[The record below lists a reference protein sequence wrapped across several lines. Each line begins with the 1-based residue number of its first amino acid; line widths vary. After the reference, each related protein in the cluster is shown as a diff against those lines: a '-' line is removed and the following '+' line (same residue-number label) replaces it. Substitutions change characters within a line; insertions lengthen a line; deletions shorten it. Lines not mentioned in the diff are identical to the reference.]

1 MMKNLLYIIAVLS
14 VLVSCTEEKLEV
26 VSPSTGQEIKF
37 SANLS
42 NGKTKS
48 RTIYGDAV
56 LENGIETAYKV
67 NWVDGDNITVYGTTC
82 SVRQANYEVN
92 PGKDTNGN
100 NSNYASS
107 LEKTG
112 DAGVQWG
119 EEEASDFIAVYPAV
133 DEDAFYMHKDEQGYE
148 NGNVTVSTSIRQ
160 TQTNNFKLV
169 GNTWIGTPYQESTET
184 MVDALMY
191 AWTPEVN
198 SKNTDT
204 GGVVDLNFKP
214 FSTVLKFTL
223 NGWDVV
229 EGTLDVPFSIQTI
242 TVKSP
247 EAPIAGSCE
256 FYFEKGKN
264 IPEVEGGEYY
274 DVIIQPKSLVV
285 SKNQKIEFNV
295 FTIPHASNMS
305 KESVWVVVVEGILGG
320 NWVSK
325 EFHITPS
332 SEQELIPGEI
342 HKINI
347 PTLPLEG
354 NPIELADYRA
364 TWMKYIPRNVYLS
377 ELSLPGAW
385 YCKDAAYQG
394 NNSLQTLYNAGV
406 RAFNIDCRTSI
417 KSKSGAFSTYKWKD
431 SEYESNSYLACSGT
445 ESGTGAYLAWWCSE
459 GTYVSAAMSEL
470 VNLAKQ
476 NPHELIAVIFTFAE
490 KPFTVSSDDYIFGTT
505 NPVYISEQLN
515 TVLNTAGIK
524 EYIYT
529 GITPD
534 TTIGDLLTPLKDE
547 DENYITDSEGKN
559 IVRNIIVK
567 INHSN
572 DSLYNGNTFT
582 LPSGIMCSYA
592 SMALLEEYSGSYF
605 ENSYN
610 SYITLTKD
618 DTDYYTTM
626 QSSPI
631 YNSKTANDMT
641 YYYCQAQKTFSSGT
655 EPTLSSRKQAIDD
668 VLKRAKDVYDDSNHN
683 ALFQLGIGGMADSN
697 KWDGDEDTNAQE
709 DLAAELNPYIQ
720 TKIESMLES
729 GTVSPLGFVLMNYC
743 MKYQDLLDDILMF
756 NTNMTLNN
764 TGIEEDKWP
773 EECGGNPYTTEEGG
787 SAGES

>member
-1 MMKNLLYIIAVLS
+1 MKKNFLYIIAFLS
-14 VLVSCTEEKLEV
+14 VLVACTEEKIEV
-26 VSPSTGQEIKF
+26 GTPLTGQEVTF
-37 SANLS
+37 SVS
-42 NGKTKS
+42 MGNGKTNS

-56 LENGIETAYKV
+56 LDDNKVETAYKV

-82 SVRQANYEVN
+82 SVRQANYKVN

-119 EEEASDFIAVYPAV
+119 KEEDSDFIAVYPAV
-133 DEDAFYMHKDEQGYE
+133 DEDAFYMHVDVDVDGKEYE
-148 NGNVTVSTSIRQ
+148 TGNVSVYPSIRQ

-191 AWTPEVN
+191 AWTPGVN

-229 EGTLDVPFSIQTI
+229 EGTLDLPFSIQTI
-242 TVKSP
+242 TIKSP

-264 IPEVEGGEYY
+264 IPEVNGGEYY

-285 SKNQKIEFNV
+285 NKNQKIEFNV

-305 KESVWVVVVEGILGG
+305 KESVWVVVVEGVLGG
-320 NWVSK
+320 DWVSK

-332 SEQELIPGEI
+332 NEQELNPGEI

-354 NPIELADYRA
+354 NPIELTDYRA

-385 YCKDAAYQG
+385 YCTDAAYQG
-394 NNSLQTLYNAGV
+394 DKSLDDLYNAGV
-406 RAFNIDCRTSI
+406 RAFNIDCRVTLK
-417 KSKSGAFSTYKWKD
+417 KSKGDWDDNELSD
-431 SEYESNSYLACSGT
+431 CNLVCSGSESVDLLNSSIDT
-445 ESGTGAYLAWWCSE
+445 EGKLVSQAVKDLITLAQSKK
-459 GTYVSAAMSEL
+459 
-470 VNLAKQ
+470 VNG
-476 NPHELIAVIFTFAE
+476 IANEYIAIIFTFAE
-490 KPFTVSSDDYIFGTT
+490 KPMTNTGSRNTRIFGTT
-505 NPVYISEQLN
+505 DPEDISSMLYD
-515 TVLNTAGIK
+515 VLNQNEIK
-524 EYIYT
+524 PYVYT
-529 GITPD
+529 NITD
-534 TTIGDLLTPLKDE
+534 KTTIGDIL
-547 DENYITDSEGKN
+547 SSGKN
-559 IVRNIIVK
+559 VIVK

-572 DSLYNGNTFT
+572 ENFNSSTNPQFRMLSGIMASYAPMAMNTGYGAKDGSFSENTTLYFDQRRYPNITTLASDFYAFKHESYIYNGNVAETN
-582 LPSGIMCSYA
+582 G
-592 SMALLEEYSGSYF
+592 
-605 ENSYN
+605 
-610 SYITLTKD
+610 
-618 DTDYYTTM
+618 
-626 QSSPI
+626 
-631 YNSKTANDMT
+631 MT
-641 YYYCQAQKTFSSGT
+641 YHYCQAQKTFKTTGT
-655 EPTLSSRKQAIDD
+655 PTLAQRKAAIDD
-668 VLKRAKDVYDDSNHN
+668 VLSQAKTVYDQSNHN

-697 KWDGDEDTNAQE
+697 WDGKSDTNTQQ

-720 TKIESMLES
+720 TKIESMLNN

-743 MKYQDLLDDILMF
+743 MSYQDLLDDILMF

-764 TGIEEDKWP
+764 TGIEKDKWP
-773 EECGGNPYTTEEGG
+773 ADCGGNPYTTEEGG

>member
-1 MMKNLLYIIAVLS
+1 MMKNLLYIIAVFS

-42 NGKTKS
+42 NGKTNS

-56 LENGIETAYKV
+56 KDDNGNETAYKV

-82 SVRQANYEVN
+82 SVRQANYKVN

-133 DEDAFYMHKDEQGYE
+133 DEDAFYMHKDKDENGDEYD
-148 NGNVTVSTSIRQ
+148 NGNVSVYTSIRQ
-160 TQTNNFKLV
+160 IQTNNFKLV

-191 AWTPEVN
+191 AWSPGVN
-198 SKNTDT
+198 SEKT

-223 NGWDVV
+223 DGWDVV

-242 TVKSP
+242 TIKSP

-264 IPEVEGGEYY
+264 IPEVKGGEYD

-295 FTIPHASNMS
+295 FTIPYASNMS
-305 KESVWVVVVEGILGG
+305 EESVWVVVVEGILGG

-332 SEQELIPGEI
+332 SVQELTPGEI

-354 NPIELADYRA
+354 NPINIAEYRA

-377 ELSLPGAW
+377 ELSMPGAW
-385 YCKDAAYQG
+385 YCMDNAYQG
-394 NNSLQTLYNAGV
+394 DGVTLDKLYAAGV
-406 RAFNIDCRTSI
+406 RAFNIDCRISRTSGYGWG
-417 KSKSGAFSTYKWKD
+417 SYKWKD
-431 SEYESNSYLACSGT
+431 SDYPNNAYLVCSGT
-445 ESGTGAYLAWWCSE
+445 ETGGSVLIGWSLGE
-459 GTYVSAAMSEL
+459 GTYVQKAMSDL
-470 VNLAKQ
+470 VQIAKN

-490 KPFTVSSDDYIFGTT
+490 KPKTETGVTNIYGTT
-505 NPVYISEQLN
+505 NPVYITEQLN
-515 TVLNTAGIK
+515 NILNTSGIK
-524 EYIYT
+524 EYIY
-529 GITPD
+529 PD
-534 TTIGDLLTPLKDE
+534 INSNTTIADLLTPDAKG
-547 DENYITDSEGKN
+547 N
-559 IVRNIIVK
+559 VRNIIVK

-572 DSLYNGNTFT
+572 DSFYSGDTFT
-582 LPSGIMCSYA
+582 MPSGIMCSYA
-592 SMALLEEYSGSYF
+592 SMAMIEEYSNTYF

-610 SYITLTKD
+610 SNITLTKD
-618 DTDYYTTM
+618 DTDYYSKM

-631 YNSKTANDMT
+631 YNGKKANDMT
-641 YYYCQAQKTFSSGT
+641 YYYCQAQKTFSSSGI
-655 EPTLSSRKQAIDD
+655 PTLDNRKTAIND
-668 VLKRAKDVYDDSNHN
+668 VLSQAKVVYDKSNHN

-697 KWDGDEDTNAQE
+697 WDGSSSTNTQQ
-709 DLAAELNPYIQ
+709 DLANELNPYIQ
-720 TKIESMLES
+720 AKIESMLNN

-743 MKYQDLLDDILMF
+743 ISYQNLLDDILMF
-756 NTNMTLNN
+756 NTNMTLNAN
-764 TGIEEDKWP
+764 GDKEKWP
-773 EECGGNPYTTEEGG
+773 EACGGNPYTTENVTPAPGT
-787 SAGES
+787 

>member
-1 MMKNLLYIIAVLS
+1 MMKNLLYIIAVFS

-42 NGKTKS
+42 NGKTNS

-82 SVRQANYEVN
+82 SVRQANYKVN

-119 EEEASDFIAVYPAV
+119 KEEASDFIAVYPAV
-133 DEDAFYMHKDEQGYE
+133 DEDAFYMHKDKDENGDEYD
-148 NGNVTVSTSIRQ
+148 NGNVSVYTSIRQ

-191 AWTPEVN
+191 AWSPGVN
-198 SKNTDT
+198 SEKT

-223 NGWDVV
+223 DGWDVV

-242 TVKSP
+242 TIKSP

-264 IPEVEGGEYY
+264 IPEVKGGEYD

-295 FTIPHASNMS
+295 FTIPYASNMS
-305 KESVWVVVVEGILGG
+305 EESVWVVVVEGILGG

-332 SEQELIPGEI
+332 SVQELIPGEI

-347 PTLPLEG
+347 PTLPIEG
-354 NPIELADYRA
+354 NPINLTNYRA

-385 YCKDAAYQG
+385 YCTDAAYQG
-394 NNSLQTLYNAGV
+394 GKSLDNLYNAGV
-406 RAFNIDCRTSI
+406 RAFNIDCRVTGKKGEGGWNDNKYPS
-417 KSKSGAFSTYKWKD
+417 SC
-431 SEYESNSYLACSGT
+431 NLVCSGSESANAINTKIDDEGDLVLDKVKEIINIAQKVKNT
-445 ESGTGAYLAWWCSE
+445 EI
-459 GTYVSAAMSEL
+459 VS
-470 VNLAKQ
+470 
-476 NPHELIAVIFTFAE
+476 IIFTYAE
-490 KPFTVSSDDYIFGTT
+490 KPMTNKLFSNKEYGTT
-505 NPVYISEQLN
+505 NPVFITRMLSD
-515 TVLNTAGIK
+515 VLNN
-524 EYIYT
+524 EEVSPYIYKNVNSN
-529 GITPD
+529 
-534 TTIGDLLTPLKDE
+534 TTVGDVLK
-547 DENYITDSEGKN
+547 SGK
-559 IVRNIIVK
+559 NIIVK

-572 DSLYNGNTFT
+572 ATFYDGST
-582 LPSGIMCSYA
+582 FEMPSGIMSSYA
-592 SMALLEEYSGSYF
+592 SMALLQEYNGEYYEHSRYSD
-605 ENSYN
+605 
-610 SYITLTKD
+610 ITLTVN
-618 DTDYYTTM
+618 DTEYYSKM

-631 YNSKTANDMT
+631 YNAKTANNMT
-641 YYYCQAQKTFSSGT
+641 YYYCQAQKTFNSGSV
-655 EPTLSSRKQAIDD
+655 PTLAQRKKAIDD
-668 VLKRAKDVYDDSNHN
+668 VLSQAKNVYDQSEHN

-697 KWDGDEDTNAQE
+697 WDGNSNTNTQQ

-720 TKIESMLES
+720 TKIESMLNN

-743 MKYQDLLDDILMF
+743 MSYQDLLDDILMF
-756 NTNMTLNN
+756 NTNMTLNAKEGE
-764 TGIEEDKWP
+764 TKWP
-773 EECGGNPYTTEEGG
+773 EECGGNPYTTEGG
-787 SAGES
+787 GPAPES

>member
-1 MMKNLLYIIAVLS
+1 MMKNLLYIIAVFS

-42 NGKTKS
+42 NGKTNS

-56 LENGIETAYKV
+56 LSNGIETAYKV

-82 SVRQANYEVN
+82 SVRQANYKVN

-119 EEEASDFIAVYPAV
+119 KEEASDFIAVYPAV
-133 DEDAFYMHKDEQGYE
+133 DEDAFYMHKDKVKDENGNEIEIE
-148 NGNVTVSTSIRQ
+148 NGNVSVYTSIRQ

-169 GNTWIGTPYQESTET
+169 GDTWIGTPYQESTES

-191 AWTPEVN
+191 AWSPGVN
-198 SKNTDT
+198 SKITS
-204 GGVVDLNFKP
+204 GVVDLNFKP

-223 NGWDVV
+223 DGWDVV

-242 TVKSP
+242 TVKSKYT
-247 EAPIAGSCE
+247 PIAGACE
-256 FYFEKGKN
+256 FYFDKN
-264 IPEVEGGEYY
+264 SEDNKPTVKGGEDF

-295 FTIPHASNMS
+295 FTIPHVHIMDNV
-305 KESVWVVVVEGILGG
+305 EPWVVVVEGILGG
-320 NWVSK
+320 NWISK

-332 SEQELIPGEI
+332 NEQELNPGEI

-347 PTLPLEG
+347 PTLPIEG
-354 NPIELADYRA
+354 NPINITDYRA

-385 YCKDAAYQG
+385 YCMDPAYQG
-394 NNSLQTLYNAGV
+394 NNTLETLYNAGV
-406 RAFNIDCRTSI
+406 RAFNIDCRVTR
-417 KSKSGAFSTYKWKD
+417 KSGSGWGQYKWSD
-431 SEYESNSYLACSGT
+431 SEYPSNSYLACSGT
-445 ESGTGAYLAWWCSE
+445 EDSSSPIIGWSLDE
-459 GTYVSAAMSEL
+459 GTYVSDAMKDI
-470 VNLAKQ
+470 VDIAKKH
-476 NPHELIAVIFTFAE
+476 PYELIAVIFTFAE
-490 KPFTVSSDDYIFGTT
+490 KPKTHSSSVFGTT
-505 NPVYISEQLN
+505 NPVFISEELNAILN
-515 TVLNTAGIK
+515 TTGIK
-524 EYIYT
+524 EYIYPN
-529 GITPD
+529 INSS
-534 TTIGDLLTPLKDE
+534 TTIGDLLTPDGNK
-547 DENYITDSEGKN
+547 IT
-559 IVRNIIVK
+559 RNIIVK

-572 DSLYNGNTFT
+572 DSFYKGDTFNM
-582 LPSGIMCSYA
+582 PSGIMSSYA
-592 SMALLEEYSGSYF
+592 SMAMLEDYSH
-605 ENSYN
+605 SYN
-610 SYITLTKD
+610 EYITLTEND
-618 DTDYYTTM
+618 IEYYSKM

-631 YNSKTANDMT
+631 YNGKTANNMT
-641 YYYCQAQKTFSSGT
+641 YYYCQAQKTSNSSDV
-655 EPTLSSRKQAIDD
+655 PTLAQRKSAIDD
-668 VLKRAKDVYDDSNHN
+668 VLDKAKSVYDNSNHN
-683 ALFQLGIGGMADSN
+683 ALFQLGIGGMLE
-697 KWDGDEDTNAQE
+697 KDGQS
-709 DLAAELNPYIQ
+709 DLASELNPYIQ
-720 TKIESMLES
+720 EKIESMLKS

-743 MKYQDLLDDILMF
+743 MNYQGLLDDILMF

-773 EECGGNPYTTEEGG
+773 TNCGGNPYTVGG
-787 SAGES
+787 VEPAPGS